1 MSRSPLRPL
10 SALLAASLCS
20 ACPLAAQ
27 SAEPL
32 LTDYSAGTRA
42 FPLIYRP
49 YLAHHIPEP
58 DLRNAA
64 DLALAVGDGTLRLT
78 LDQVIAAVVENNL
91 SVAAARYYPRI
102 AQTELLRARSG
113 ASPRGVDATVVPSGV
128 FAAAEGGSILGTAGG
143 GGGGSSNPGGITG
156 SAGRVSIRPSGV
168 FDPTVSLALS
178 MDRTSSPLNTEVV
191 AGIPYVNTKT
201 TAFSAGY
208 VQAFSTGT
216 SFTASYGFQRQGS
229 NQLHLLF
236 NPDFTPGFTATL
248 SQQLLNGF
256 GKAVN
261 LALIKVAENEQKIE
275 RESFRQQATAALV
288 AAQNAYWDLAA
299 AQEGVRAA
307 QQALDAA
314 EELVAENQVEV
325 RIGTMAPLDVASAQS
340 QAAAARRDLVTAQTA
355 VANAELQLKALIFKT
370 QEEPFASARIAIADA
385 FPDPAGA
392 RIPTIDDATA
402 TAKRNR
408 PDLAIAQGNI
418 KSQEDVLPFIRNAL
432 LPNVNAFVLVTTV
445 GLYNVFGTSF
455 TEAIHFRYPE
465 YAFGV
470 TVSFPIRNRQAQADD
485 IRSRLE
491 LRQARDTLVRS
502 QSQVEVDV
510 QNALIAVR
518 DSTAQV
524 AAADAALRFEREKLD
539 AEQKKRTAGLS
550 TDYNIILVQRDLLA
564 AQLAAVQARDT
575 YAKARVSLDQA
586 MGITLETCHVRL
598 NDVLQGVAPKP

>member
-1 MSRSPLRPL
+1 MSRYALRPVL
-10 SALLAASLCS
+10 GLLVCPLGAW
-20 ACPLAAQ
+20 PLAAQ
-27 SAEPL
+27 SAFPL
-32 LTDYSAGTRA
+32 TPDYSVGVRA
-42 FPLIYRP
+42 FPLLYRS
-49 YLAHHIPEP
+49 YLARSVPGP
-58 DLRNAA
+58 DLRNAP
-64 DLALAVGDGTLRLT
+64 DLTLTVRNGTLRLT

-91 SVAAARYYPRI
+91 AVAAARYYPRI

-113 ASPRGVDATVVPSGV
+113 ASPRGVDASIIPSGV
-128 FAAAEGGSILGTAGG
+128 FAGAEGGSILGTAGG

-168 FDPTVSLALS
+168 FDPTVSLAFS
-178 MDRTSSPLNTEVV
+178 SDRTSSPLNTEVV
-191 AGIPYVNTKT
+191 AGIPSVNTNT
-201 TAFSAGY
+201 AAFSAGY

-216 SFTASYGFQRQGS
+216 SVTASYGFQRQSS

-236 NPDFTPGFTATL
+236 DPTFTPGFTATL
-248 SQQLLNGF
+248 SQQCLNGF

-261 LALIKVAENEQKIE
+261 LALVKVAENEQKIE
-275 RESFRQQATAALV
+275 RESFRQQAILALA

-307 QQALDAA
+307 QEALYAA
-314 EELVAENQVEV
+314 EDLVRESEVQV

-340 QAAAARRDLVTAQTA
+340 QAAAARRDLVIAQTA
-355 VANAELQLKALIFKT
+355 VKNAELQLKALIFKNLD
-370 QEEPFASARIAIADA
+370 EPFASARVEIADP

-392 RIPTIDDATA
+392 PIPTFDAA
-402 TAKRNR
+402 AASAKRNR

-418 KSQEDVLPFIRNAL
+418 KSQEDAIPFIRNAL
-432 LPNVNAFVLVTTV
+432 LPNVNLFVLVTTV

-465 YAFGV
+465 FAFGV
-470 TVSFPIRNRQAQADD
+470 TIGFPIRNRQAQADD
-485 IRSRLE
+485 IRSQIE
-491 LRQARDTLVRS
+491 LRQSRDTLVRS

-518 DSTAQV
+518 NFTAQV
-524 AAADAALRFEREKLD
+524 AAADAALRLEQEKLD
-539 AEQKKRTAGLS
+539 AERKKLAAGLS
-550 TDYNIILVQRDLLA
+550 TDYNVILVQRDLLA

-586 MGITLETCHVRL
+586 MGATLERCHVRL
-598 NDVLQGVAPKP
+598 DDVLQGVARKP